1 MRPLLTPLLLALT
14 TAAVAQDPI
23 VFHGGRIWTGDAAR
37 PEAQA
42 LLVVGERIVH
52 VGTDAEVLAR
62 AGDRATRIDLAGRR
76 VVPGMTDSHVHF
88 LSGGDELLAPDLR
101 SAQSAEE
108 VARRLATAAARVPK
122 GTWLT
127 SGSWDHENWPGAEL
141 PTAAVLDR
149 HVPDHPVFVSRLD
162 GHMAVANSL
171 ALRLAGVTRDTPDPE
186 GGTIVRDAR
195 GEPAGVLK
203 DNAMSLV
210 GRHVPAWTAEQRVE
224 RALAA
229 LTHAASLGVT
239 GFHDMLEGYEAL
251 ETYQTLKGRG
261 LLTARAT
268 IYTPIASHERWSAV
282 SVARG
287 FGDPW
292 LAVNGVKG
300 FADGSLGSTTAW
312 FFAPY
317 VDSPGTSG
325 LAMMDLGPG
334 GPMEALVRGST
345 AAGLQPAVHAIGDR
359 ANRAILDTFER
370 LGVGASARPR
380 IEHAQHITPADIA
393 RFAKLGVIAS
403 MQPYHCADDGRWAEK
418 RIGRERCDTTY
429 AFRDLIDQGARLA
442 FGSDWPVAPL
452 SPWLGIHAAVTRET
466 LDGKNPDG
474 WIPRQ
479 KISVQEALAA
489 YTTGAAWA
497 AFRERD
503 LGTLEPGKLADFA
516 VLDRDLFAIPAREI
530 RDVQVEMT
538 VVGGRI
544 VHERLRPVPERLQVA
559 VVPRAAWGAALPDA
573 RSMRPHRPARIT
585 VHHSGIA
592 IDGWPAIEG
601 AEWMRRLQRYSQGD
615 KQWGDVPY
623 HWSIAPDGTVL
634 EGRDPRFAGDTNT
647 SYDTAGHLLVEVV
660 GDFDRDEPTVAQLD
674 ALVRVVA
681 WLSARHDVAIET
693 LSSHR
698 DHAQT
703 TCPGAKLA
711 AIVASG
717 ELLRRA
723 RTLLDA
729 PAKAR

>member
-1 MRPLLTPLLLALT
+1 MRHLIPLLLAALT

-23 VFHGGRIWTGDAAR
+23 VFHGGRIWTGDTAR
-37 PEAQA
+37 PQVQA
-42 LLVVGERIVH
+42 LLVVGERILH

-62 AGDRATRIDLAGRR
+62 AGDRAERVDLAGRR
-76 VVPGMTDSHVHF
+76 VVPGITDSHVHF

-101 SAQSAEE
+101 SASSAEE
-108 VARRLATAAARVPK
+108 VASRLATAAARVPK

-149 HVPDHPVFVSRLD
+149 HVPDHPVFVARLD
-162 GHMAVANSL
+162 GHMGVANGL
-171 ALRLAGVTRDTPDPE
+171 ALRMAGVTRDTPDPE

-203 DNAMSLV
+203 DSAMSLV
-210 GRHVPAWTAEQRVE
+210 GRHVPEWTDEQRLE
-224 RALAA
+224 RAFAA
-229 LTHAASLGVT
+229 LAHAASLGVT
-239 GFHDMLEGYEAL
+239 GFHDMLEGYDAL
-251 ETYQTLKGRG
+251 ETYQTLKQRG

-268 IYTPIASHERWSAV
+268 LYSPIASHERWSAV

-287 FGDPW
+287 FGDAW

-317 VDSPGTSG
+317 EDSPDTSG

-334 GPMEALVRGST
+334 GPMEARVRGSA
-345 AAGLQPAVHAIGDR
+345 AAGLQPAIHAIGDR
-359 ANRAILDTFER
+359 ANRAILDMFER
-370 LGVGASARPR
+370 LGVGAAARPR
-380 IEHAQHITPADIA
+380 IEHAQHLTPADIA

-429 AFRDLIDQGARLA
+429 AFRDLLDQGARLA

-479 KISVQEALAA
+479 KIGVEEALRA
-489 YTTGAAWA
+489 YTSGAAWA

-503 LGTLEPGKLADFA
+503 LGTIEAGKLADFA
-516 VLDRDLFAIPAREI
+516 VLDRDILAIPVREI
-530 RDVQVEMT
+530 RDIQVEMT
-538 VVGGRI
+538 VAGGRI
-544 VHERLRPVPERLQVA
+544 VHERMRPVPERLQVA
-559 VVPRAAWGAALPDA
+559 VVTRAAWSAALPDA
-573 RSMRPHRPARIT
+573 CEMRPHRPARIT

-601 AEWMRRLQRYSQGD
+601 REWMRRLQRYSQGE
-615 KQWGDVPY
+615 KHWGDVPY

-647 SYDTAGHLLVEVV
+647 TYDPAGHLLIEVV
-660 GDFDRDEPTVAQLD
+660 GDFDRDEPTAAQLD
-674 ALVRVVA
+674 ALARVVA
-681 WLSARHDVAIET
+681 WLSARYGIAPET

-711 AIVASG
+711 ERIASG
-717 ELLRRA
+717 EIVRRVRALQGGSTEA
-723 RTLLDA
+723 R
-729 PAKAR
+729 